1 MAIGAASFYLL
12 LRLYLH
18 MPGWHIH
25 PIGYLM
31 GASWPMI
38 NFWFPVFLGWLAKG
52 LVLRFGG
59 FRIYRML
66 LPGFLGLI
74 FAEFFSAGLWVVV
87 DFITGV
93 KGYEIFSF

>member
-1 MAIGAASFYLL
+1 
-12 LRLYLH
+12 
-18 MPGWHIH
+18 
-25 PIGYLM
+25 
-31 GASWPMI
+31 MI
-38 NFWFPVFLGWLAKG
+38 NFWFPIMVGWIAKG

-59 FRIYRML
+59 FRIYRNL

-93 KGYEIFSF
+93 KGYQIFSF